1 MPDCAWEEARD
12 VCSRYALI
20 SIGTF
25 DALQYLRLEASR
37 EVPMP
42 YELENRLVIGV
53 ASSAVFDLL
62 ASHAVFQSQGEEEY
76 RKFQQKNLHVP
87 LPKGRAFPSSSV
99 YCQ

>member
-1 MPDCAWEEARD
+1 MFA
-12 VCSRYALI
+12 SRYGLK
-20 SIGTF
+20 SIGSF
-25 DALQYLRLEASR
+25 GALQYLRLEASR

-62 ASHAVFQSQGEEEY
+62 ASHAVFRSQGEEEY

-87 LPKGRAFPSSSV
+87 LPKGRAFPFIKRLLSV
-99 YCQ
+99 NDLSA